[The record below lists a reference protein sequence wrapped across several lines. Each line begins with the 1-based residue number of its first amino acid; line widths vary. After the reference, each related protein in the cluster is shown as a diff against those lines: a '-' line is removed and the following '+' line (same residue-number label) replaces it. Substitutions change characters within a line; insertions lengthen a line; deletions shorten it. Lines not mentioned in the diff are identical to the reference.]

1 MLVLAFSAA
10 SGWLGSA
17 TRPINPVQRA
27 AVLRRTSAVVL
38 STPDV
43 KAQLLTSCEEFK
55 AAQEAQWAEEA
66 AAGVP
71 DSKTPLQAESIANID
86 VTGASTKLSSLRN
99 ATVDLIDQLA
109 QSNPTP
115 APFAGFREAGG
126 GNKLSGSWKLLFTT
140 GADATVRPSKD
151 KGAATVYQEIDGD
164 KGYFVN
170 CVDFDAPDAKLRGFR
185 VVVKGKRL
193 SDTEVQLY
201 FRRVKLLRRSRWL
214 KSIVIPLPPSWLLRA
229 VARRASRGK
238 AELSDR
244 GAGFTLLYLDDDLR
258 MHRTFD
264 GQYFVQQRTS
274 SGPQ

>member
-1 MLVLAFSAA
+1 M
-10 SGWLGSA
+10 
-17 TRPINPVQRA
+17 QRR
-27 AVLRRTSAVVL
+27 AVLSERASPVAL

-43 KAQLLTSCEEFK
+43 KAQLVASCEAFK
-55 AAQEAQWAEEA
+55 VAQEALWAEEA

-71 DSKTPLQAESIANID
+71 DSKTPLQAEDIANID
-86 VTGASTKLSSLRN
+86 VSGASSQLSSLRN
-99 ATVDLIDQLA
+99 ATVILIDQLA
-109 QSNPTP
+109 QSNPTA
-115 APFAGFREAGG
+115 APFDTWKGG
-126 GNKLSGSWKLLFTT
+126 GGGGGCKLSGRWKLLFTT

-193 SDTEVQLY
+193 SGTEVQLY
-201 FRRVKLLRRSRWL
+201 FRRVKLLRRSSWL
-214 KSIVIPLPPSWLLRA
+214 KTIVIPLPPSWLLRA

-238 AELSDR
+238 AEISER

-264 GQYFVQQRTS
+264 GQYFVQQRA
-274 SGPQ
+274 

>member
-1 MLVLAFSAA
+1 MLVLALSAA

-17 TRPINPVQRA
+17 TRPVSPVQRA

-43 KAQLLTSCEEFK
+43 KAQLLASCEEFK

-151 KGAATVYQEIDGD
+151 KGTATVYQVLRQPPAAARQPPPAAGRHPPPTAPSAQRGRAAPFLSSDAARVALVPSPSSPKSPAGD
-164 KGYFVN
+164 
-170 CVDFDAPDAKLRGFR
+170 
-185 VVVKGKRL
+185 
-193 SDTEVQLY
+193 
-201 FRRVKLLRRSRWL
+201 RRRQGLLRELRRLRCSRRQAARAAS
-214 KSIVIPLPPSWLLRA
+214 SIAA
-229 VARRASRGK
+229 VSTGPGPFPGGAPQTA
-238 AELSDR
+238 ALS
-244 GAGFTLLYLDDDLR
+244 AAT
-258 MHRTFD
+258 
-264 GQYFVQQRTS
+264 
-274 SGPQ
+274 